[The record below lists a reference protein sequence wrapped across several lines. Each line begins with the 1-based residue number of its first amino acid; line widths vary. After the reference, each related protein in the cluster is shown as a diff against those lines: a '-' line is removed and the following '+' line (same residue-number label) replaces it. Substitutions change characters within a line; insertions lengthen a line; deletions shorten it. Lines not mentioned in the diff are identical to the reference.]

1 MCSSMVGRR
10 GKAKLEA
17 GQLDFPG
24 LAQAG
29 AAGLILP
36 AGATKEPLSEFSQN
50 FDNLF

>member
-1 MCSSMVGRR
+1 MCSSKVGRR

-36 AGATKEPLSEFSQN
+36 AQATKKTLVEF
-50 FDNLF
+50 